1 MSSKVRDSIEALR
14 GSNSSIKD
22 ALATKAVASTV
33 QSSLDAKA
41 SLTGSETLT
50 NKTLS
55 SPKIILTQSTSSL
68 PTEEGVMEWDTDDNS
83 IAVGD
88 GTGTKV
94 FRPNAWEL
102 IGSYSFTN
110 VANFPITNLVAF
122 KTLRITGDLALTS
135 GGLGFIQLSSDNGST
150 FTTSGNHSLA
160 YYGYST
166 AVVNGTSST
175 AVGYQMT
182 VTTLAND
189 PSLITATLTNLNK
202 ASTIKYM
209 ITHFTGLVTSSLHA
223 GVTLASKSATLTGS
237 QNAIRFIASAGN
249 ITGNIV
255 LEGIRG

>member
-1 MSSKVRDSIEALR
+1 
-14 GSNSSIKD
+14 
-22 ALATKAVASTV
+22 
-33 QSSLDAKA
+33 
-41 SLTGSETLT
+41 
-50 NKTLS
+50 
-55 SPKIILTQSTSSL
+55 
-68 PTEEGVMEWDTDDNS
+68 MEWDTDDNS

-110 VANFPITNLVAF
+110 VANFPITNLAAF
-122 KTLRITGDLALTS
+122 KTLRIVGDLALTS

-189 PSLITATLTNLNK
+189 PSLITATLINLNK